1 MSDMWYNKPGNNKD
15 VVISSR
21 VRFARNLVDYPFAAK
36 LDPVSAAEIIGKVK
50 GLFEN
55 EYTITDFGKLSP
67 VEVRS
72 YVEKHYVSP
81 EFAASQLPRC
91 LITHDSKDLSVMVC
105 EEDHIRLQSI
115 TSGLS
120 LEEAYKNACEADDI
134 ICDKLNIAYDEELGY
149 LTHCPTN
156 LGTGMRA
163 SVMMFLP
170 ALTATKE
177 INRIAP
183 QLSKFGLT
191 IRGLYGEGS
200 EADGCLYQIS
210 NQITLGITEEA
221 AIEKLSDII
230 NQIIVKEHK
239 ARDMIKS
246 DNYNRLAD
254 MIYRAYGIMSS
265 AYLMGSKEFLKLYS
279 DIRLGIAMGFLSGI
293 NYETIDE
300 LMIDVLPANLIRSAG
315 RDLNESERDLY
326 RSEYIKKQLKQ
337 KESR

>member
-1 MSDMWYNKPGNNKD
+1 MTWYNKNGNNKD
-15 VVISSR
+15 VVVSSR
-21 VRFARNLVDYPFAAK
+21 VRFARNLADYPFAAK

-50 GLFEN
+50 GLFDS
-55 EYTITDFGKLSP
+55 EYNIIDFDKLSP
-67 VEVRS
+67 IEARS

-81 EFAASQLPRC
+81 QFAGSPLPRC
-91 LITHDSKDLSVMVC
+91 LITNDTKDLSIMVC

-120 LEEAYKNACEADDI
+120 LDEAFENVCEADDI
-134 ICDKLNIAYDEELGY
+134 ICEKLNVAYDEQLGY

-221 AIEKLSDII
+221 TIEKLSDII
-230 NQIIVKEHK
+230 NQIITKEHQ

-254 MIYRAYGIMSS
+254 MVYRSYGVINY
-265 AYLMGSKEFLKLYS
+265 AYLIDSKEFLKLYS
-279 DIRLGIAMGFLSGI
+279 DIRLGIAMGFINDI
-293 NYETIDE
+293 NYETLDE
-300 LMIDVLPANLIRSAG
+300 LMINVLPANLIRSSG
-315 RDLNESERDLY
+315 KELNENERDLY
-326 RSEYIKKQLKQ
+326 RAEYIKKQLKG
-337 KESR
+337 SR